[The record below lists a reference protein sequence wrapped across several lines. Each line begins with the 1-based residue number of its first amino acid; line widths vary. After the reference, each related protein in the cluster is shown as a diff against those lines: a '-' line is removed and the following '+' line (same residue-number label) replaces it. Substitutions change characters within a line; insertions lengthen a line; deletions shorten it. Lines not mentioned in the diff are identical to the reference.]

1 MNKYILIVAIGFLSL
16 NSLLGQIITREDSL
30 SAGLVATNSTTV
42 ISGYGNVKYSNN
54 LTERRASANVDRL
67 VLFVGHRFNKKITF
81 FSELEIED
89 AKISGGEVGGEF
101 AIEQAFL
108 KFDINHFN
116 YITAGLFI
124 PRIGVINENH
134 LPTTFN
140 GNDRPFV
147 EQFIIPATWRE
158 IGIGYYGTSIRIPG
172 LNYTLALMNGLNS
185 AGFESGSGIRGGR
198 YEGSGANASCL
209 ALNGSL
215 LYFKSHFRIQLSGY
229 LGGSAGLTKQEAD
242 SLQLDY
248 GSFGTPVELIEAN
261 VQYRNKGFVV
271 KALAS
276 LVNISNAFEI
286 NRAYANTTPEQ
297 ILGYYGEIG
306 YNLLHKTD
314 KNFTL
319 FARYENLNLNL
330 KLPENGIEN
339 KVLNQQYLV
348 TGISFQ
354 PHKGVI
360 VKADYFYRLTGDQN
374 QALIVNPSPQ
384 SQPFFKQQHYF
395 NLGIGY
401 SF

>member
-1 MNKYILIVAIGFLSL
+1 MNKYILIVAI
-16 NSLLGQIITREDSL
+16 SLLTFNALFGQILTREDSL

-54 LTERRASANVDRL
+54 LTEKKASANVDRL
-67 VLFVGHRFNKKITF
+67 VLFVGHKFNKKITF

-89 AKISGGEVGGEF
+89 AKVAGGELGGEF

-124 PRIGVINENH
+124 PRIGMINENH

-215 LYFKSHFRIQLSGY
+215 LYFKSHFRLQLSGY
-229 LGGSAGLTKQEAD
+229 LGGSAGLTKREAD

-286 NRAYANTTPEQ
+286 NRAYANNTPEQ

-360 VKADYFYRLTGDQN
+360 VKADYYYRLTGEQN
-374 QALIVNPSPQ
+374 QALVVNPYPQ
-384 SQPFFKQQHYF
+384 SQPFFKQQHYI

>member
-67 VLFVGHRFNKKITF
+67 VLFVGHKFNKKITF

-286 NRAYANTTPEQ
+286 NRAYANNTPEQ

-314 KNFTL
+314 KNFTI
-319 FARYENLNLNL
+319 FAKYENLDLNL

-339 KVLNQQYLV
+339 NLLNQQYLV
-348 TGISFQ
+348 AGISFQ

-360 VKADYFYRLTGDQN
+360 VKADYYYRLTGSQN
-374 QALIVNPSPQ
+374 QSLGVNPYPQ
-384 SQPFFKQQHYF
+384 SQPFVKEQHYL

>member
-67 VLFVGHRFNKKITF
+67 VLFVGHKFNKKITF

-89 AKISGGEVGGEF
+89 TKISGGEVGGEF

-286 NRAYANTTPEQ
+286 NRAYANNTPEQ

-314 KNFTL
+314 KNFTI
-319 FARYENLNLNL
+319 FAKYENLDLNL

-339 KVLNQQYLV
+339 NLLNQQYLV
-348 TGISFQ
+348 AGISFQ

-360 VKADYFYRLTGDQN
+360 VKADYYYRLTGSQN
-374 QALIVNPSPQ
+374 QSLGVNPYPQ
-384 SQPFFKQQHYF
+384 SQPFVKEQHYL

>member
-67 VLFVGHRFNKKITF
+67 VLFVGHKFNKKITF

-89 AKISGGEVGGEF
+89 TKISGGEVGGEF

-286 NRAYANTTPEQ
+286 NRAYANNTPEQ

-314 KNFTL
+314 KNFTI
-319 FARYENLNLNL
+319 FAKYENLDLNL

-339 KVLNQQYLV
+339 NVLNQQYLV
-348 TGISFQ
+348 AGISFQ

-360 VKADYFYRLTGDQN
+360 VKADYYYRLTGSQN
-374 QALIVNPSPQ
+374 QSLGVNPYPQ
-384 SQPFFKQQHYF
+384 SQPFVKEQHYL